1 MYNNATRTPSANTID
16 AFLVYRV
23 PNPCDNRDPAGK
35 PFDAVS
41 ASGSIRCMIVASPDK
56 EWLTV
61 AEAAELAGCSEGWIR
76 LKLAAG
82 ELEGW
87 KSGERAWNVAVDS
100 VLELRKTLSPRSLGQ
115 RDAKPAKPAKP
126 KRRKSR

>member
-1 MYNNATRTPSANTID
+1 
-16 AFLVYRV
+16 
-23 PNPCDNRDPAGK
+23 
-35 PFDAVS
+35 
-41 ASGSIRCMIVASPDK
+41 MIVASPDK

-115 RDAKPAKPAKP
+115 RDAKPAKP

>member
-1 MYNNATRTPSANTID
+1 
-16 AFLVYRV
+16 
-23 PNPCDNRDPAGK
+23 
-35 PFDAVS
+35 
-41 ASGSIRCMIVASPDK
+41 MIVASPDK

-76 LKLAAG
+76 LKLGSG

-100 VLELRKTLSPRSLGQ
+100 VLELAKTLGPRSLGQ
-115 RDAKPAKPAKP
+115 RDAKRAKP